1 MDPTAPGASPPEVAG
16 LTDVAARAAASDAP
30 ESDGVERG
38 LEPEGAGDEVD
49 DNLVRIGELSRRTGV
64 SDHTL
69 RAWEHRYGL
78 LRPHRTPG
86 GFRLYSTADER
97 RIRWMT
103 SLLGSGMSPAEA
115 ARVVLHHRDDATI
128 VLSAPGRS
136 TSPPAADAGPPTVGY
151 SVQPPTGVTGM
162 WGRVGGADPE
172 LDAAP
177 TGPAA
182 DTLAGLS
189 ADLQLALSTFDE
201 LAAHDAIDHAMS
213 YFSLPATVRSVI
225 VPTID
230 HLAAEAAHRGSS
242 PHLGYAAHVL
252 RGRLGGLTRGC
263 SAGVG
268 PLAVV
273 AALDGPWS
281 ELLVLSAAVI
291 LHRAGWR
298 VINAGIELPTAWAL
312 ATDGLTPD
320 LVYVRAATPEA
331 FARQRAEIVDLARR
345 GTIVVTGAG
354 ATPDFARATGAVFAG
369 GELVTEVARIA
380 RVSALTRS
388 VTSSV
393 PTI

>member
-1 MDPTAPGASPPEVAG
+1 MDPIAPVSPPAM
-16 LTDVAARAAASDAP
+16 
-30 ESDGVERG
+30 
-38 LEPEGAGDEVD
+38 GAGAQGEGEPDLVDEALD

-78 LRPHRTPG
+78 LRPHRTTG
-86 GFRLYSTADER
+86 GFRLYSAADER

-103 SLLGSGMSPAEA
+103 SLLSSGMSPAEA
-115 ARVVLHHRDDATI
+115 ARVVLHHRDDATMI
-128 VLSAPGRS
+128 LN
-136 TSPPAADAGPPTVGY
+136 SPSRATTPSPVDAGPPTVGY
-151 SVQPPTGVTGM
+151 SMQPPSGITGL
-162 WGRVGGADPE
+162 WGRVGAADPE
-172 LDAAP
+172 LDTAP
-177 TGPAA
+177 SGPAA
-182 DTLAGLS
+182 DSLAGLS
-189 ADLQLALSTFDE
+189 ADLQRALAAFDE

-213 YFSLPATVRSVI
+213 YFSLPATVRSVL

-230 HLAAEAAHRGSS
+230 RLAEEASLGSGS

-281 ELLVLSAAVI
+281 ELLVLSAAVV

-298 VINAGIELPTAWAL
+298 VINAGGELPTAAAL
-312 ATDGLTPD
+312 AADGLNPD
-320 LVYVRAATPEA
+320 LVYVRAAAADTFE
-331 FARQRAEIVDLARR
+331 RRRSEISDLARR

-380 RVSALTRS
+380 RVSALTRAA
-388 VTSSV
+388 TTPV
-393 PTI
+393 PAT

>member
-1 MDPTAPGASPPEVAG
+1 MDPSAPVSPP
-16 LTDVAARAAASDAP
+16 TAASDVP
-30 ESDGVERG
+30 VD
-38 LEPEGAGDEVD
+38 AGPGIVDEVID

-78 LRPHRTPG
+78 LRPHRTTG
-86 GFRLYSTADER
+86 GFRLYSAADER

-103 SLLGSGMSPAEA
+103 ALLNSGMSPAEA
-115 ARVVLHHRDDATI
+115 ARVVLHHRDDDTI
-128 VLSAPGRS
+128 VLSSPGRTMMPGRAAS
-136 TSPPAADAGPPTVGY
+136 TNPEVDYGPPTVGFT
-151 SVQPPTGVTGM
+151 VQPPTGITGM
-162 WGRVGGADPE
+162 WGRVGPTDPT
-172 LDAAP
+172 LDAP
-177 TGPAA
+177 TTGAAA
-182 DTLAGLS
+182 DALATLATELHG
-189 ADLQLALSTFDE
+189 ALVRFDE

-213 YFSLPATVRSVI
+213 YFSLPATVRSVL

-230 HLAAEAAHRGSS
+230 RLAEEAASGSGS

-281 ELLVLSAAVI
+281 ELLVLSAAVV

-298 VINAGIELPTAWAL
+298 VINAGGELPTAAAL
-312 ATDGLTPD
+312 AADGLNPD
-320 LVYVRAATPEA
+320 LVYVRAAAPDA
-331 FARQRAEIVDLARR
+331 FERKRSEISDLARR

-380 RVSALTRS
+380 RVSALTRAA
-388 VTSSV
+388 TTPV
-393 PTI
+393 PAT